1 MEFTLAKHL
10 ITKHTI
16 MKNSDIMRADMLDI
30 LFENRNKNYGAYN
43 LRKNYDKRL
52 LTSLGAGMAVLVLF
66 VCIALFSNKQTT
78 LVIANRK
85 DEVVIREVKM
95 PKAEIK
101 QPEKKKEIAK
111 PKTNPAPK
119 MAQVKHTTPVVKP
132 DNLVKEPVKAND
144 DLTGKQIAD
153 NTSLGKKDD
162 GIVKQPEKPKETGNG
177 TGNTGPAQ
185 PAQPEFVIQE
195 KDPEFPGGMNAF
207 KKFMEKYLITPSNL
221 EAGETKVVK
230 IKFKVDK
237 DGSVN
242 SFEIISSGG
251 DEYDKEV
258 VRVCKKMPRWVPA
271 IQNGAN
277 VPVNYMI
284 PVTFIGVE
292 E

>member
-1 MEFTLAKHL
+1 MT
-10 ITKHTI
+10 
-16 MKNSDIMRADMLDI
+16 NSDIMRADMLDI

-52 LTSLGAGMAVLVLF
+52 LTALGAGMAVLALF
-66 VCIALFSNKQTT
+66 VCIAQFSNKQTT
-78 LVIANRK
+78 SVITDRK

-101 QPEKKKEIAK
+101 QPEKQKEIAR
-111 PKTNPAPK
+111 PKTTPAPK
-119 MAQVKHTTPVVKP
+119 MAQVKHTTLVIKP
-132 DNLVKEPVKAND
+132 DDLVKETVKANTELD
-144 DLTGKQIAD
+144 GKQIATNNSD
-153 NTSLGKKDD
+153 GKKVE
-162 GIVKQPEKPKETGNG
+162 GIVKQPEQPKETGNG
-177 TGNTGPAQ
+177 TGNTDPAQ

-195 KDPEFPGGMNAF
+195 KDPEFPGGKDAF
-207 KKFMEKYLITPSNL
+207 KKFMEKYLVTPSSL
-221 EAGETKVVK
+221 EAGERKLVK

-242 SFEIISSGG
+242 SFEILSSGG
-251 DEYDKEV
+251 EEYDKEV

-271 IQNGAN
+271 IQNGTN
-277 VPVNYMI
+277 VSVNYMI

>member
-1 MEFTLAKHL
+1 MDLSSFLHL

-16 MKNSDIMRADMLDI
+16 MTNSDIMRADMLDI

-52 LTSLGAGMAVLVLF
+52 LTALGAGMAVLILF
-66 VCIALFSNKQTT
+66 VCIAQFGNKQTT
-78 LVIANRK
+78 SVNADRK

-101 QPEKKKEIAK
+101 QPEKQKEIAK
-111 PKTNPAPK
+111 PKTAPAPK
-119 MAQVKHTTPVVKP
+119 VAQVKHTTPVIKP
-132 DNLVKEPVKAND
+132 DDKVKETVKANTELD
-144 DLTGKQIAD
+144 GKQIATT
-153 NTSLGKKDD
+153 NSNGKKDE
-162 GIVKQPEKPKETGNG
+162 GIVKQPEQPKETGNG
-177 TGNTGPAQ
+177 TGNTGPAEPVQ
-185 PAQPEFVIQE
+185 PAFVIQE
-195 KDPEFPGGMNAF
+195 KDPEFPGGKEAF
-207 KKFMEKYLITPSNL
+207 KKFMEKYLVTPSSL